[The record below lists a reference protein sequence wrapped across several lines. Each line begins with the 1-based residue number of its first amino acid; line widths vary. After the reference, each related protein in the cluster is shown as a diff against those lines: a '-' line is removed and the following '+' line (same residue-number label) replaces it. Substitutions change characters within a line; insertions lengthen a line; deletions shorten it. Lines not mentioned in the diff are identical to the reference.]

1 MMFVHMLGAPFY
13 ISTDEKAEI
22 YEIFTTPMLRNRSI
36 KMLHLLAYLIYH
48 HGEMIER
55 SHLLAMLYG
64 EDYDETAC
72 NNLRAIIFRLRKIL
86 GKLGL
91 PEGNYILSS
100 KGTYGWNEELC
111 PPKIDAVIFEKKAV
125 QALAAGNG
133 DTREKTEALTEAI
146 LSYKGSFLPIFE
158 NETWVIHE
166 DLKYRKLLEECMDGL
181 YQLLDER
188 GRQDEI
194 IPVCDSLL
202 SINPDEKWYLFQ
214 IRAFLSMKESDMAY
228 HVYEEAIKVLVD
240 RMGRQL
246 SEEFG
251 NIFRSVN
258 KTPEKSLESID
269 DIRKMLDDKEVPCKT
284 YYCSFPSFIDAY
296 RMSGR
301 LMQRSRSLSFL
312 ILCTLTT
319 SDGRV
324 IENKNKLEKMSD
336 QLKEAIMDSARGSDM
351 MTRYSM
357 SQFLV
362 LLNGISREECPAVT
376 ARIDRRF
383 RQESTSPN
391 YRVNYYIS
399 SIKDSPPLSAITEY
413 LQDDIKE

>member
-1 MMFVHMLGAPFY
+1 MFVHMLGMPFY

-22 YEIFTTPMLRNRSI
+22 YEMFTTPMLRNRSI
-36 KMLHLLAYLIYH
+36 KMLHLLAYLVYH

-55 SHLLAMLYG
+55 AQLLVMLYG
-64 EDYDETAC
+64 EDYDEAAY

-86 GKLGL
+86 GKIGL
-91 PEGNYILSS
+91 PEGNCILSR
-100 KGTYGWNEELC
+100 KGTYGWNDELC
-111 PPKIDAVIFEKKAV
+111 SPLIDAEQYKEKAEKALSIGNEETEKKIR
-125 QALAAGNG
+125 AL
-133 DTREKTEALTEAI
+133 KEATL
-146 LSYKGSFLPIFE
+146 YCKGSFLPLFE

-166 DLKYRKLLEECMDGL
+166 NLKFRKLLGGCMDVL
-181 YQLLDER
+181 YQLLEQR

-194 IPVCDSLL
+194 IPICNNLL
-202 SINPDEKWYLFQ
+202 SISPDEKWYLFQ
-214 IRAFLSMKESDMAY
+214 IRAYLSMKEMDLAY

-251 NIFRSVN
+251 NIFRGVN
-258 KTPEKSLESID
+258 KNPERSFESIN
-269 DIRKMLDDKEVPCKT
+269 DIRKMLDDKEVPHKT

-296 RMSGR
+296 RVSSR
-301 LMQRSRSLSFL
+301 LMQRTKSSSFL

-319 SDGRV
+319 SDGCA
-324 IENKNKLEKMSD
+324 IENKDKLEKMSD

-357 SQFLV
+357 SQFLL
-362 LLNGISREECPAVT
+362 LLNGIGREECSVVT
-376 ARIDRRF
+376 ARIDQKF
-383 RQESTSPN
+383 RQVSTSPN

-413 LQDDIKE
+413 QQDSTDN